1 MSTHVYAMELQ
12 TVITAARKLV
22 SPESAPQ
29 HGGSLP
35 ERLRENLDS
44 FHALLK
50 EPEYHE
56 LSQEIIRLRDGMVT
70 EPFDIYWDF
79 SSAGLCVLHI
89 LDNTLKRIQDRE
101 GLQPPQTSGRQVQ
114 TSGRQVHPTG
124 RQVHPTAPVSLLS
137 VADQKVVGVLVQ
149 FVISLG
155 LYPFLLPG
163 VDTLIKLRMARSE
176 VVAKDTALTSTSK
189 AWRLSKCCGVLL
201 NCFENPILGTLLM
214 PRYLT
219 DVLAALI
226 QICYGPSEGQPKDEE
241 VSTSEDLP
249 APADGA
255 ESEHLT
261 SRRRNAREREYCMKG
276 LQRLLNCVHQP
287 LIIRELITL
296 QSMSGG
302 QKLQKKSPGS
312 DPVSKSPRWLQKACG
327 QLLSERLM
335 QRNGVQ
341 HVLRGL
347 FEATS
352 GTCKT

>member
-1 MSTHVYAMELQ
+1 MLGLGAIPENFDPKWVSTHVYAMELQ

-44 FHALLK
+44 FHTLLK

-56 LSQEIIRLRDGMVT
+56 LSQEIIQLRDGMAT

-79 SSAGLCVLHI
+79 SSAGLCVLRI

-101 GLQPPQTSGRQVQ
+101 GLQPPK
-114 TSGRQVHPTG
+114 TSGRQVHPA
-124 RQVHPTAPVSLLS
+124 APVSLLS
-137 VADQKVVGVLVQ
+137 VVDQKVVGVLVQ
-149 FVISLG
+149 FIISLG

-176 VVAKDTALTSTSK
+176 VIAKDTSLTSTSK

-226 QICYGPSEGQPKDEE
+226 QICYGPSEGQPKVEG
-241 VSTSEDLP
+241 VCTSAVLP

-261 SRRRNAREREYCMKG
+261 SRRHNAREREKCMAG
-276 LQRLLNCVHQP
+276 LQRLINCVHQP

-302 QKLQKKSPGS
+302 QKLQKSPGS
-312 DPVSKSPRWLQKACG
+312 DPVSKNPRWLQKACG